1 MPEHD
6 YSTDVIIPFEKYQIG
21 SMSIQTVNA
30 RDLHAFLEV
39 KTQYNHWIERRI
51 QSYGFS
57 QDIDFTVAI
66 LGHGPTRTIEHHVT
80 IAMAKELSMVERTKR
95 GKQARQY
102 FIDCERRLSS
112 APTTHIA
119 TSPRETLDTL
129 AACQDALKALGCF
142 DDRDSIT
149 FAAYIRRI
157 AATAMQP
164 LLPVAIDPT
173 QPPVDTSQPVL
184 WTMSMRLQFLRYAP
198 LSGKDGEGRQIR
210 IGSIAA
216 KNYKGT
222 YKELPKKIWD
232 FVKGQQ
238 RQVNAYP
245 PERVHILDDA
255 IETVLGPPHLQIASV
270 K

>member
-6 YSTDVIIPFEKYQIG
+6 YSTDISIPFERCQIG
-21 SMSIQTVNA
+21 SSVIQTVDA

-39 KTQYNHWIERRI
+39 KTQYTHWIDRRI
-51 QSYGFS
+51 ETYGFL
-57 QDIDFTVAI
+57 QGADFTVAI
-66 LGHGPTRTIEHHVT
+66 SGYGPTKTTEYHIS
-80 IAMAKELSMVERTKR
+80 IPMAKELAMVERTKK

-102 FIDCERRLSS
+102 FIECERRL
-112 APTTHIA
+112 AHATTESISH
-119 TSPRETLDTL
+119 SPKETLDTL

-142 DDRDSIT
+142 DDRDTIT
-149 FAAYIRRI
+149 FAAYVRRI